1 MRSLIIKYTKNPF
14 SLFIVL
20 ISFFILF
27 ISMWYFLFFIGL
39 SENYQVSKNLEN
51 DISKDLN
58 KFRIMQSKI
67 DDMEKDWN
75 EINDNFQKE
84 IKRIP
89 DKKLYE
95 IVNDY
100 LYSSIINY
108 NLKIINFSPSTE
120 PLQKETI
127 FIPESEENIIVE
139 KIPIEI
145 SLKGSFINFN
155 QFLEKLINEDYKFN
169 SSDVEVV
176 QSKTSAEQTINLIA
190 YAYFQSFENKVTK
203 KSIKIKKNK
212 TIHSRDKSFSAEES
226 IEKSKNIE
234 QTSIVSDEDFKG
246 IPEMWLEPATEP
258 IETFKVQQKKT
269 KIDSQNAKKDNEI
282 VVDKSDVS
290 KGVKIV
296 ENNIKIEETKKQV
309 KNYNILHD
317 LVVLDS
323 KMCKKVKNN
332 LPVYTSKTF
341 SEEDEKVVCYS
352 VINNNTE
359 KSKDIY
365 HIWYMDGQ
373 LKAKVRI
380 RIRSGQEMLAISNR
394 KVNDLDKG
402 NWKVEITDV
411 NKMILDT
418 VIFEVV

>member
-1 MRSLIIKYTKNPF
+1 
-14 SLFIVL
+14 
-20 ISFFILF
+20 
-27 ISMWYFLFFIGL
+27 MWYFLFFIGL